1 MEKHSG
7 DLKIL
12 NGLAISRR
20 HAAEGGQHDTVAVLD
35 AHMMKLEKEMNARL
49 AQTGD
54 AIPLAEDGSPWWLG
68 KPECE
73 DLIWWWKE
81 TAAIRRLQ
89 ERTEHR
95 KEASLTALMK
105 TVDNS
110 HEEME
115 KSIQKQPDE
124 DPTELSDFM
133 VEYLKHEAAPRAVE
147 QLKIYLADLQTGERI
162 NERIMKELDLTL
174 RWKDCKGSDDQ
185 DLTDIDLKTLY
196 PTPRQ
201 MLVEDALRALR
212 DYRQA
217 LLSYGPEFE
226 NEVASSAI
234 SAMLHRDD
242 DLPKAV
248 TATIPE
254 FDHKSNES
262 CSCGDECIIASLP
275 PLPPPSTTPEL
286 SIEDQENIERLKQF
300 DKEVQEW
307 STYLQQ
313 ELRSYRHYL
322 AAGGQVNK
330 DVLKS
335 AKEIIT
341 LAKGK
346 NKTGHDDAEVFTS
359 HGCMG
364 SCSEFAAT
372 EGDVEIEDEV
382 LRISKFNEERFAN
395 LPDDLHAYY
404 ETVAKNIHRAEVDRQ
419 LLKAA
424 QMLIEMM
431 GESMGGKKAVGDNVE
446 AAGDNKSETKEK
458 AEVDSNGLSSEGAG
472 NINTAGS
479 DLAQQTQDIEKAAL
493 EANGEVNSDLVVA
506 SEKIMTLMKES
517 VEAGN
522 ARHDDTKLFDEAEKL
537 VKLAKAEIL
546 NPSKD
551 MTPDRETAKKE
562 KQKKTVRF
570 TNMLVEILGNMKPSS
585 SKKK

>member
-105 TVDNS
+105 TMDNS

-201 MLVEDALRALR
+201 MLVEDALLPYQRCFIETTICRKQLLQLFRSLTTSRTNRAR
-212 DYRQA
+212 
-217 LLSYGPEFE
+217 
-226 NEVASSAI
+226 
-234 SAMLHRDD
+234 
-242 DLPKAV
+242 
-248 TATIPE
+248 
-254 FDHKSNES
+254 
-262 CSCGDECIIASLP
+262 GDECIIASLP

-424 QMLIEMM
+424 QMFIEMM

-493 EANGEVNSDLVVA
+493 EANDEVNSDLVVA

-570 TNMLVEILGNMKPSS
+570 ANMLVEILGDMKPSS